1 MQNQKLKFIKKYYPT
16 SQRKL
21 RCGFQKKIIQGGF
34 AVYDEKDQEIKKYDP
49 NKISYEDSYS
59 EKLDNIYKIKNEK
72 IALKIDVERH
82 EKNVILGAEK
92 ILSSNKVLLQIELFD
107 HKKDEIEFMLKKMNF
122 YFIKSN
128 KKDNFYSNFND
139 SN

>member
-1 MQNQKLKFIKKYYPT
+1 MKYIWCVSKKNNT
-16 SQRKL
+16 
-21 RCGFQKKIIQGGF
+21 GGF

-92 ILSSNKVLLQIELFD
+92 ILSSNNVLLQIELFD
-107 HKKDEIEFMLKKMNF
+107 QQKDEIDFMLKKMNF

-128 KKDNFYSNFND
+128 KKDNFYSNFNY
-139 SN
+139 SH

>member
-1 MQNQKLKFIKKYYPT
+1 MSSKT
-16 SQRKL
+16 
-21 RCGFQKKIIQGGF
+21 IIQ
-34 AVYDEKDQEIKKYDP
+34 VTSP
-49 NKISYEDSYS
+49 DSGS
-59 EKLDNIYKIKNEK
+59 M

-128 KKDNFYSNFND
+128 KKDNFYSNFNY
-139 SN
+139 SH